1 MPSSTVTT
9 ATPTLEHGPDYR
21 GVAFRCVWKEGRI
34 PSPAQVKN
42 AIDSVLPGWDV
53 FDVPGL
59 PEWFRA
65 FPASGESDAGPPE
78 PMNAADVWSSI
89 RKLVKLPSVLA
100 AEPLVTVS
108 TPTGSRTIGLRPDE
122 YGLWGWPYD
131 NATVDAIAAHSDDP
145 AWHLGQTRV
154 VAFDDNDE
162 AGPLSGAIKLWRAKH
177 DAVEPGTGVR
187 IALIDTGILAG
198 ALATA
203 DGFLEGATFIEDED
217 QSTALDITQPAQDA
231 NESSGRAP
239 DIDPGLLR
247 RPGHGTATASII
259 VGVRGM
265 DGEIGESPGIAPGVE
280 VLPLRVSRTVTE
292 FDTERV
298 SSAVLRAV
306 EDGAHVISITPGSP
320 VPSEFLRACIT
331 RARDNGAIVI
341 AGAGD
346 FLPTTTFPAAFPE
359 VVAVAA
365 THAGSGPWR
374 RSGLGRAV
382 DIAAPGEDV
391 PTMRSRVRA
400 GKVEVTPGRSTGTS
414 LAAAHVAG
422 IAALWLS
429 FHGGYQAIRDYY
441 DGDAR
446 LVPAAFQYLLAET
459 ANSVPDFASRGRHG
473 VGIVDARAMLER
485 GLPDIGTV
493 RRFESILVAQSG
505 KVATAVTGVFTGWRE
520 ASDDR
525 AADRSVI
532 SLAMDSARTAQF
544 PEDTEAIR
552 AVQRE
557 RKRERVLLRKFLGE
571 DLRLLGDEFR
581 MRVSADGRLL
591 HAFRRWRPGESL
603 LPLFDLLIPASDNEP
618 AISDALRVRLK
629 AERDAEARRQRPIY
643 SGTLPPNA
651 AAAVFD
657 PETGPAPPATRM
669 LRAYAFDPSQETNFD
684 TLRINQVR
692 IPCRWERL
700 HPGPVGEYLEV
711 VDIDPPSGCAYAPI
725 DLNHPHVLAQDG
737 LAPSEGNPQFHQQMV
752 YAVAMN
758 TIGRFEMALGRPMF
772 WSAIRPWQ
780 DIESEERLYHTSDS
794 LQTTRHDHYRLRKR
808 DRYVQRLRIYPH
820 ALREANAYYSPAKR
834 ALLFGYFPGSHDPS
848 GKHFPGGMVF
858 TCLSHDIIVHEVTHA
873 LMDGIHPNY
882 ALPDSGGDT
891 WAFHEAFADII
902 ALFQHFTYPEVLRH
916 QIAKTRGDLETNNLL
931 AQLAQQFG
939 QTTGHREA
947 LRSALGVVE
956 NGVWQRRQP
965 DPRALERIHEP
976 HERGSILVAAA
987 FDAFLKLYNDRSAD
1001 LIRISTGG
1009 TGVLQPGQIHPDL
1022 VNRLAHTAAR
1032 VAEDVLMACI
1042 RALDYLPPV
1051 DIVFGEFL
1059 RALVTA
1065 DYDRSP
1071 VDRREIRV
1079 AFIDAFR
1086 SWGIYPRDVM
1096 TLSEESLRWR
1106 GPEKGDAFTNLLWI
1120 EDSEDPVGIRVRE
1133 QRQPALAALR
1143 AELERWQPGGERG
1156 ELFSRILDAQAELH
1170 QLLQQMQRDHPDQSL
1185 LPGLDLRTGAK
1196 FNVSNLRLARRIGAM
1211 GEFHN
1216 ELIVEVV
1223 QQLREESGV
1232 VRRGGATL
1240 VVDLMDWD
1248 IRYIIYK
1255 RLYRALPD
1263 LKTKA
1268 PGELVTRFA
1277 RDASQMG
1284 LAGGN
1289 GTWMGEDAPNP
1300 AARLEQTYADRATGG
1315 SALRREPFSFLH
1327 GPQGDLPFD

>member
-1 MPSSTVTT
+1 MQPSAVTTVT
-9 ATPTLEHGPDYR
+9 PPVENGPVYR

-34 PSPAQVKN
+34 PSAAQVKN

-53 FDVPGL
+53 LDVPGL

-65 FPASGESDAGPPE
+65 FPQKVDANATAGGSLFASE
-78 PMNAADVWSSI
+78 VWTGI
-89 RKLVKLPSVLA
+89 RRLVKLPSVLN
-100 AEPLVTVS
+100 AEPLVTVF
-108 TPTGSRTIGLRPDE
+108 TPTGSQTIGLRPDE

-131 NATVDAIAAHSDDP
+131 TATVDAISGNTDHP
-145 AWHLGQTRV
+145 AWPLRQTRV
-154 VAFDDNDE
+154 VARVPRNGAD
-162 AGPLSGAIKLWRAKH
+162 PLPGAMELWKEKH
-177 DAVEPGTGVR
+177 DSKGPGAGVR
-187 IALIDTGILAG
+187 IALIDTGVLAE
-198 ALATA
+198 LFTA
-203 DGFLEGATFIEDED
+203 KSLLLEGHSFIEGE
-217 QSTALDITQPAQDA
+217 AQDCA
-231 NESSGRAP
+231 RDMTPPEPEPSESSEKAP

-247 RPGHGTATASII
+247 RPGHGTASTSVIFG
-259 VGVRGM
+259 VGIREDATG
-265 DGEIGESPGIAPGVE
+265 DSPGVAPGAE
-280 VLPLRVSRTVTE
+280 ILPLRVSGTVIE
-292 FDTERV
+292 FDVDRV
-298 SSAVLRAV
+298 ALAILRAV
-306 EDGAHVISITPGSP
+306 EEGAHVISISPGSP
-320 VPSEFLRACIT
+320 MPSEFLRACIT
-331 RARDNGAIVI
+331 HARESGAIVV

-365 THAGSGPWR
+365 THAGGTPWR

-382 DIAAPGEDV
+382 DVAAPGEDV
-391 PTMRSRVRA
+391 PTLRSRIRA
-400 GKVEVTPGRSTGTS
+400 GTIELTPGRSTGTS
-414 LAAAHVAG
+414 FAAAHVAG
-422 IAALWLS
+422 IASLWLS
-429 FHGGYQAIRDYY
+429 FHGGQAAIREHYG
-441 DGDAR
+441 GDAR
-446 LVPAAFQYLLAET
+446 LIPAAFQYLLAVT
-459 ANSVPDFASRGRHG
+459 ADGKPDFATRGRHG
-473 VGIVDARAMLER
+473 VGIVDARALLER
-485 GLPDIGTV
+485 ELPDIGTV
-493 RRFESILVAQSG
+493 RGFEDILVAQSG

-520 ASDDR
+520 ARDDL
-525 AADRSVI
+525 ACDRSVV
-532 SLAMDSARTAQF
+532 SLAIDSARTGQF
-544 PEDTEAIR
+544 PEETEAIR
-552 AVQRE
+552 AVHRE
-557 RKRERVLLRKFLGE
+557 RKRERVLLRKFLGD
-571 DLRLLGDEFR
+571 DLRLMGDELR
-581 MRVSADGRLL
+581 LRVSGDVRLL

-603 LPLFDLLIPASDNEP
+603 LPLFELLIPHSEADRS
-618 AISDALRVRLK
+618 ISDALRARLVT
-629 AERDAEARRQRPIY
+629 EREAEARRQKPIY

-657 PETGPAPPATRM
+657 PESGPPPPTIRM
-669 LRAYAFDPSQETNFD
+669 LRAYAFDPSQETKLD
-684 TLRINQVR
+684 TLRINQVT

-700 HPGPVGEYLEV
+700 QPGPVGEYLEV

-772 WSAIRPWQ
+772 WSAIRPWR
-780 DIESEERLYHTSDS
+780 DPESEERLYHTPDS
-794 LQTTRHDHYRLRKR
+794 LLTTRHDHYRLQSR

-834 ALLFGYFPGSHDPS
+834 SLLFGYFPGSHDPS

-902 ALFQHFTYPEVLRH
+902 ALFQHFTYPEVLKH
-916 QIAKTRGDLETNNLL
+916 QIARTRGDLETNNLL

-947 LRSALGVVE
+947 LRSALGVVKD
-956 NGVWQRRQP
+956 GVWQRRQP
-965 DPRALERIHEP
+965 DPRALERSHEP

-1022 VNRLAHTAAR
+1022 VSRLAMTAAR
-1032 VAEDVLMACI
+1032 AAEDVLTACI

-1065 DYDRSP
+1065 DYDLSP
-1071 VDRREIRV
+1071 IDRREIRV

-1106 GPEKGDAFTNLLWI
+1106 GPEKDDAFTNLLWI
-1120 EDSEDPVGIRVRE
+1120 EDSRDPVSVRVRE

-1143 AELERWQPGGERG
+1143 AELERWQPGGERKG
-1156 ELFSRILDAQAELH
+1156 LFRRILDAQAELH
-1170 QLLQQMQRDHPDQSL
+1170 QLLQQLQRDHSDQSL
-1185 LPGLDLRTGAK
+1185 LPGLDLRPKAK
-1196 FNVSNLRLARRIGAM
+1196 FNVSNLRLARRIGAT

-1223 QQLREESGV
+1223 QQLQEKSGE

-1255 RLYRALPD
+1255 RLFRTLPD
-1263 LKTKA
+1263 VKTEA

-1277 RDASQMG
+1277 RDVSQAQ
-1284 LAGGN
+1284 LAGANAG
-1289 GTWMGEDAPNP
+1289 WVGEDAPNP
-1300 AARLEQTYADRATGG
+1300 AARLEQTYAAGRDG
-1315 SALRREPFSFLH
+1315 SASLQREPFAFLH
-1327 GPQGDLPFD
+1327 GPQDDLPFD